1 MLQEISRMLSNSGYM
16 PHGYCINWSQ
26 PLVLTF
32 VISDVL
38 IFLAYCSM
46 PIALGYFAHRRKD
59 FPYPGLLVMF
69 AAFIVACGF
78 THLMG
83 AVVLWKPWYELDAAL
98 KVITAIVSVV
108 TAVVL
113 WPMIPKAL
121 SLPSPSQLQQLNQ
134 ALQAEIERR
143 MQIEEALKRAKET
156 AEQGWLNERLLRSAI
171 VECSEDAII
180 GIALDGT
187 ITSWNQA
194 AERMFEY
201 SAADVLGKSLFLLIP
216 QDQQAT
222 EAAIL
227 QAISRGE
234 VIQHYE
240 TERLHHD
247 GRLLTVSIAMSP
259 IRDNAGQVVGAS
271 KIVRD
276 MSERKQA
283 EQEIQRLNADL
294 EQRVIERTA
303 ELSAANRELDSFA
316 YAVSHDLRAPLRAIN
331 GFSQALLEDYGQ
343 SIPHEGQ
350 AYLEQMG
357 IAANKMAELID
368 GLLVLSRSTRG
379 DMRHD
384 VIDLSALAQQL
395 LAELSRRDPQRQVS
409 VDVEMGMQARG
420 DGRMI
425 EAMLRNLLENA
436 WKYTAQREA
445 GAIRVYSEMRGSVRY
460 FCVADNGAGFDM
472 EYANRLFQPFQ
483 RLHRQDEFPGIGI
496 GLATVQ
502 RIVHRHGG
510 CIEAYSQPGKGATF
524 RFSLAEQAATAAN
537 NKQETL

>member
-69 AAFIVACGF
+69 AVFIVACGF

-180 GIALDGT
+180 GIALDGM

-194 AERMFEY
+194 AERMFGY
-201 SAADVLGKSLFLLIP
+201 SAGVVLGKSLFLLIP

-222 EAAIL
+222 EAAVL

-234 VIQHYE
+234 VIQHYQ
-240 TERLHHD
+240 TERLHRD

-259 IRDNAGQVVGAS
+259 IRDNVGQVVGAS

-316 YAVSHDLRAPLRAIN
+316 YAVSHDLRAPFRAIN

-409 VDVEMGMQARG
+409 VDVETGMQARG

-445 GAIRVYSEMRGSVRY
+445 GAIRVYSEMRGGVRY
-460 FCVADNGAGFDM
+460 FCVADNGAGFNM

-524 RFSLAEQAATAAN
+524 RFSLAEQAGNAVN